1 MSLFGRLGVSTL
13 EAMRGW
19 AGEARSRTSRAVQ
32 GSAPTSDHAAN
43 QVRRGPARADSSQR
57 ERLAEPGW
65 SEPCVVYVEH
75 NRRLERVRLRRHG
88 ERRWTRRSGL
98 RRFRDHG
105 PHPRHPGN
113 RRRVTGLTNGER
125 AQRPTRT
132 VSIGDRGVCSRPRD
146 HSKEGDGT
154 RDSLEL
160 DRAHLLERRFNVT
173 NSLDG
178 LLAR

>member
-65 SEPCVVYVEH
+65 SERCVVDREPCPLWGAESG
-75 NRRLERVRLRRHG
+75 RSWAMDRLFEGKESVLHLMG
-88 ERRWTRRSGL
+88 WVG
-98 RRFRDHG
+98 
-105 PHPRHPGN
+105 
-113 RRRVTGLTNGER
+113 
-125 AQRPTRT
+125 
-132 VSIGDRGVCSRPRD
+132 RPRTR
-146 HSKEGDGT
+146 GRFVDGQAT
-154 RDSLEL
+154 RLGKPSRETRSVLGW
-160 DRAHLLERRFNVT
+160 R
-173 NSLDG
+173 
-178 LLAR
+178 